1 MEVDPYLISYTKINS
16 KWVEELNIR
25 PEIIKLEENR
35 GQASWNGSWQR
46 CFRCDTQN
54 TSKKSKN
61 KQVEQYQTKMLLQS
75 KRNHKQNEREPM

>member
-16 KWVEELNIR
+16 TWVEDLNIR

-46 CFRCDTQN
+46 CFGCDTQN
-54 TSKKSKN
+54 TSNKSN
-61 KQVEQYQTKMLLQS
+61 EQVGQYQTKMLLQS
-75 KRNHKQNEREPM
+75 KRNHKQNERKPM